1 MVATTEVEIIIGMF
15 ANLLSEVA
23 VSEGAMAECGIVTA
37 LFAVAEVWEGGMP
50 AVVAVKH
57 PVCNKGGPH

>member
-37 LFAVAEVWEGGMP
+37 LFAVAEV
-50 AVVAVKH
+50 
-57 PVCNKGGPH
+57 

>member
-1 MVATTEVEIIIGMF
+1 VEWGKLPISVGMHGMVATTEVEIIIGMF

-37 LFAVAEVWEGGMP
+37 LFAVAEV
-50 AVVAVKH
+50 
-57 PVCNKGGPH
+57 